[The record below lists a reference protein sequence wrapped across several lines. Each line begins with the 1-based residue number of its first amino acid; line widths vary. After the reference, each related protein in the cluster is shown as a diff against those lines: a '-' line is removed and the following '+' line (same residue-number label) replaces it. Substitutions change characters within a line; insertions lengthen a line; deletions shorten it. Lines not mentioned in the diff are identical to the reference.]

1 VGWRDILPLEGVR
14 GVIKRSG
21 VYVHGCLPPMSKI
34 DAKGTLGGPV
44 TEGNELPFSWE
55 RTANKGLACVYA
67 CKKIA
72 RNAKCCTPIK

>member
-1 VGWRDILPLEGVR
+1 VGWRGKLKRNISDGVGWRDILPLEGVR

-44 TEGNELPFSWE
+44 TEGNELP
-55 RTANKGLACVYA
+55 
-67 CKKIA
+67 
-72 RNAKCCTPIK
+72 

>member
-1 VGWRDILPLEGVR
+1 MVTGVF
-14 GVIKRSG
+14 
-21 VYVHGCLPPMSKI
+21 PPYQKFS
-34 DAKGTLGGPV
+34 AKGTLGGPV

-72 RNAKCCTPIK
+72 RNAKCCTQIK